1 MGESPKRPYAKP
13 SFRILFPEIR
23 TTKNFRSTKRRIL
36 QELQTNF
43 KNKAIRNLSSHHLSQ
58 IETEVL
64 ALGLNFV
71 PTPPAPT
78 HHLVQKSAIRLIQ
91 TMQKQFHFRNRPL
104 TTKRP
109 TYCKPSTWIPPEPD
123 SPNLTLFLEQTQNHL
138 PNLTQHF
145 ARPNLTSEQRSTLKN
160 LGSNPDLVI
169 KPFDEGSGICLMD
182 TSLYVSK
189 IEEHLADPTTYKEL
203 NSDPTQAIRN
213 DALSTLDYL
222 HMTHRIDDETKH
234 HLTPPKPARTPLFYG
249 LPKVH
254 KPNIPLRPIV
264 SACDSPTDQLSNY
277 VTHFIQPLVEI
288 LPSYIRDSKH
298 FLQLLESLPPLPE
311 NAILVTADV
320 TSLYTNIPHE
330 EGIESVLHYMKLHA
344 NTLPPDGPSPHTI
357 GILLETILKNNN
369 LSFMDKHFLQL
380 VGTAMGTKA
389 APPYANLFMGR
400 HEETIREAFI
410 WAIPFWKRFIDDIFL
425 IFLGTTE
432 QLQSMKDFMNNLHPT
447 IKFTFEHSTHEISF
461 LDMKILIGT
470 DRKLSTTLHRK
481 PTDCAALLHF
491 HSNHSLKCKESIVF
505 SQALRYNLLITDDT
519 LLQKELDSLAISLLT
534 RQYPLEIITR
544 NISKALLHSRETL
557 LHRPPKTASP
567 KRVLPIVTPYSPE
580 GRHFSQSVRNRWH
593 IIENDSELQKV
604 WSNHPITAYHKT
616 KSLKDILVHSR
627 LTKPISSRPVPTKS
641 R

>member
-1 MGESPKRPYAKP
+1 
-13 SFRILFPEIR
+13 
-23 TTKNFRSTKRRIL
+23 
-36 QELQTNF
+36 
-43 KNKAIRNLSSHHLSQ
+43 
-58 IETEVL
+58 
-64 ALGLNFV
+64 
-71 PTPPAPT
+71 
-78 HHLVQKSAIRLIQ
+78 
-91 TMQKQFHFRNRPL
+91 
-104 TTKRP
+104 
-109 TYCKPSTWIPPEPD
+109 
-123 SPNLTLFLEQTQNHL
+123 
-138 PNLTQHF
+138 
-145 ARPNLTSEQRSTLKN
+145 
-160 LGSNPDLVI
+160 
-169 KPFDEGSGICLMD
+169 
-182 TSLYVSK
+182 
-189 IEEHLADPTTYKEL
+189 
-203 NSDPTQAIRN
+203 
-213 DALSTLDYL
+213 
-222 HMTHRIDDETKH
+222 MTHRIDDETKH

-400 HEETIREAFI
+400 HEETIREAFV

-461 LDMKILIGT
+461 LDMKILIVT
-470 DRKLSTTLHRK
+470 DRKLSTTLYRK
-481 PTDCAALLHF
+481 PTDCAILLHF

-505 SQALRYNLLITDDT
+505 SQALR
-519 LLQKELDSLAISLLT
+519 
-534 RQYPLEIITR
+534 
-544 NISKALLHSRETL
+544 
-557 LHRPPKTASP
+557 
-567 KRVLPIVTPYSPE
+567 
-580 GRHFSQSVRNRWH
+580 
-593 IIENDSELQKV
+593 
-604 WSNHPITAYHKT
+604 
-616 KSLKDILVHSR
+616 
-627 LTKPISSRPVPTKS
+627 
-641 R
+641 

>member
-1 MGESPKRPYAKP
+1 MSNLRVRNVNKLIIGSLNINSISNKFDQLRLLVDGKVDILIITETKLDSTFPSSQFMIKGYSEPYRLDRNRNGGGFLIYIREDIP
-13 SFRILFPEIR
+13 SKNLISHTLPSDIEGLFI
-23 TTKNFRSTKRRIL
+23 
-36 QELQTNF
+36 ELNL
-43 KNKAIRNLSSHHLSQ
+43 RNSKWLIFGTYHPPSQ
-58 IETEVL
+58 SDEYFFHQVK
-64 ALGLNFV
+64 LGLDRYSKYYERF
-71 PTPPAPT
+71 
-78 HHLVQKSAIRLIQ
+78 ILIGD
-91 TMQKQFHFRNRPL
+91 FNAEE
-104 TTKRP
+104 
-109 TYCKPSTWIPPEPD
+109 SEPCL
-123 SPNLTLFLEQTQNHL
+123 SKFLFEMN
-138 PNLTQHF
+138 
-145 ARPNLTSEQRSTLKN
+145 AKN
-160 LGSNPDLVI
+160 
-169 KPFDEGSGICLMD
+169 
-182 TSLYVSK
+182 
-189 IEEHLADPTTYKEL
+189 
-203 NSDPTQAIRN
+203 
-213 DALSTLDYL
+213 
-222 HMTHRIDDETKH
+222 
-234 HLTPPKPARTPLFYG
+234 
-249 LPKVH
+249 
-254 KPNIPLRPIV
+254 IV
-264 SACDSPTDQLSNY
+264 N
-277 VTHFIQPLVEI
+277 
-288 LPSYIRDSKH
+288 
-298 FLQLLESLPPLPE
+298 
-311 NAILVTADV
+311 
-320 TSLYTNIPHE
+320 
-330 EGIESVLHYMKLHA
+330 
-344 NTLPPDGPSPHTI
+344 
-357 GILLETILKNNN
+357 
-369 LSFMDKHFLQL
+369 
-380 VGTAMGTKA
+380 

-470 DRKLSTTLHRK
+470 DRKLSTTLYRK

-567 KRVLPIVTPYSPE
+567 KRVLPIITPYSPE

-593 IIENDSELQKV
+593 IIENDSELQNV

-627 LTKPISSRPVPTKS
+627 QTKPISSRPVPTKF